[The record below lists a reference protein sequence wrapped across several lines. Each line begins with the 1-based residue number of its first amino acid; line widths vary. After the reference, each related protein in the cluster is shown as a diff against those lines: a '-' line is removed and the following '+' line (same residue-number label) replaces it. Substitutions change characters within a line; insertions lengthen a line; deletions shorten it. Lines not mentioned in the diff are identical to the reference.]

1 MATEI
6 DHDDIKTQIETI
18 LEANSTLYDA
28 TGGAS
33 PAKVRVIEVGPPKML
48 NGEIIDTT
56 LPHIWIT
63 NSSGPFETIRNNG
76 VLTANVVKALE
87 HTFHYDIIIIVDSKD
102 QEFSEEDLDDFQKL
116 TLETLEANVDLSAK
130 VDISFPIRVDN
141 FPHSGI
147 QIGGKQGRKITL
159 RCIKTT
165 T

>member
-18 LEANSTLYDA
+18 LEANSTLYDV
-28 TGGAS
+28 TGANN
-33 PAKVRVIEVGPPKML
+33 KIRVIEVGPPKVGQG
-48 NGEIIDTT
+48 GEILETT

-63 NSSGPFETIRNNG
+63 NSSPFETIRNTG
-76 VLTANVVKALE
+76 ILTANVVKSLE

-102 QEFSEEDLDDFQKL
+102 AEFSEEDLDDFQKL
-116 TLETLEANVDLSAK
+116 TMETMEADVDIGDKVDNSFPVRVDLL
-130 VDISFPIRVDN
+130 
-141 FPHSGI
+141 PHSGI
-147 QIGGKQGRKITL
+147 KIGGKQGRKITL